1 MNDNEL
7 GLAALSISGLQALAG
22 QLDELRQSDSPGVA
36 RWASAWWWKVAA
48 ELGSRDA
55 GDGDLDGLTDAELDS
70 LGKHLRVHAQP
81 DEAGG
86 GLRHAAT
93 AMAEQSLDRAYAKG
107 RVDAE
112 FATIAAEEN
121 RRRRESQPTGGPM
134 GDTTGIAGWKEATTG
149 QAPPDDEG
157 DG

>member
-7 GLAALSISGLQALAG
+7 RLAALSVSGLQALAAE
-22 QLDELRQSDSPGVA
+22 LDELRQSDSPRVA
-36 RWASAWWWKVAA
+36 RWASAWWWRVAA

-55 GDGDLDGLTDAELDS
+55 GDGDLDGLTDTELDS

-86 GLRHAAT
+86 WLRHAAT
-93 AMAEQSLDRAYAKG
+93 VMAEESLDRAYAKG
-107 RVDAE
+107 RTDAQ
-112 FATIAAEEN
+112 FQTIAAEEA
-121 RRRRESQPTGGPM
+121 RRAREDRLDGVTGDVRGIPPWSKASGGTPPT
-134 GDTTGIAGWKEATTG
+134 
-149 QAPPDDEG
+149 DDEG